1 MASASV
7 EDCKSYLKMLLLTGY
22 HDHTTPIV
30 FRADLNKIKVE
41 CRGLARFTNALV
53 ASPGFNSFRF
63 RDMQKLQSTVAADLV
78 AMLPEDTSKLP
89 W

>member
-1 MASASV
+1 MAPV
-7 EDCKSYLKMLLLTGY
+7 DDCRSYLQMLLHTGY
-22 HDHTTPIV
+22 HDHTIPLM
-30 FRADLNKIKVE
+30 FRSDLNKIKVE
-41 CRGLARFTNALV
+41 CMGLARFTNALV

-78 AMLPEDTSKLP
+78 AMLPEDTNKLP